1 MSLKFLAALAFNGV
15 IYSSSGIANE
25 VSFNSTRRSAAARF
39 QTETNFRHFRHFR
52 HFRPKYIYP
61 LALRSTSNT
70 YEEMNSIFPFV

>member
-39 QTETNFRHFRHFR
+39 QTETNFRHFR
-52 HFRPKYIYP
+52 PKYIYP
-61 LALRSTSNT
+61 LALRSTSNP

>member
-39 QTETNFRHFRHFR
+39 QTETNFRLFR

-61 LALRSTSNT
+61 LALRSTSNP

>member
-25 VSFNSTRRSAAARF
+25 VSFTSTRQSAAARV
-39 QTETNFRHFRHFR
+39 QTETNFRHFR

-70 YEEMNSIFPFV
+70 YEEMNSIFLFV

>member
-39 QTETNFRHFRHFR
+39 QTETNFC
-52 HFRPKYIYP
+52 HFRPKNIYP
-61 LALRSTSNT
+61 LALRSTLNP
-70 YEEMNSIFPFV
+70 YEEINSIFPFV